1 MEAHTTY
8 HTFTMAQP
16 NTAASGG
23 ERHPAAR
30 PVDLNVMKRNMT
42 IAKGFLDISLL
53 SANANQLRN
62 VINYGDRES
71 NVFYIILVGIIVSVV
86 LQVLAGIVLILA
98 EQFDI
103 NKEEDQE
110 RGDTLNTVVVCL
122 IFIVLIINVFVA
134 SLGVD
139 VVDPF
144 QPTHDHGYDYSLLG
158 SSTPTTPPISGSKDL
173 YG

>member
-1 MEAHTTY
+1 
-8 HTFTMAQP
+8 
-16 NTAASGG
+16 
-23 ERHPAAR
+23 
-30 PVDLNVMKRNMT
+30 MKRNMT

-62 VINYGDRES
+62 VIYYGDRES
-71 NVFYIILVGIIVSVV
+71 TVFYLILSGIILSLI
-86 LQVLAGIVLILA
+86 LQVSAGVVLILA
-98 EQFDI
+98 ERFDI

-110 RGDTLNTVVVCL
+110 HGDWMNTLVTCI

-139 VVDPF
+139 VADPF
-144 QPTHDHGYDYSLLG
+144 QPPSYPGLA
-158 SSTPTTPPISGSKDL
+158 SSTTLSPLDVFKGPN